1 MRTNTPLGWLVK
13 NKKMIGDLRH
23 NDWLRWIAHSIL
35 CAIFIGIFTVTDF
48 WGTPLNST
56 KDYLIILSHWASIVF
71 ACTCV
76 NLILTL
82 LPHRGF
88 VIVYATITF
97 LASILAFYRYTMNFT
112 LNTMMLDII
121 LQNDL
126 AVSADMLEWPIFVWV
141 LCATTISILI
151 ANLRKQYII
160 KIKNRWTIGTVILA
174 SLTLIL
180 LLAPTSRFSR
190 PILNRIP
197 FNIVEMTTKYIS
209 ERQEITNERPRVFKT
224 ANAQSDSLTVV
235 FIIGEALRPSNLHI
249 NGYRRENTPNME
261 RLGVVSFDSVW
272 SDYVYTNRSVPH
284 ILTRADTSNPN
295 LAYTERSFIDVF
307 NAAGFNTIFL
317 GNQDAEKPYAYFTK
331 EAQTSIFVNLSKGV
345 YNYDKWLDEDILPVY
360 QKELAKNNKQ
370 QLFVLHTIGSHWW
383 YNVHYSDSFEI
394 YKPVMKSRIVASCDS
409 MEIVNSYDNTVAYT
423 DWFISQIIEPLKN
436 LNAIC
441 IFLSDHGEA
450 LGENGQ
456 WLHASESTMMNW
468 TAAFVW
474 MSDKY
479 KQKYPYF
486 NQNINHNKHQF
497 YKTDFL
503 FHSIIDAANIQT
515 DVLDTTLSIFR

>member
-1 MRTNTPLGWLVK
+1 
-13 NKKMIGDLRH
+13 MIGNLRH
-23 NDWLRWIAHSIL
+23 SDWLRWIGHSIL
-35 CAIFIGIFTVTDF
+35 CALFIGIFTVTDF
-48 WGTPLNST
+48 WGMPLNSII
-56 KDYLIILSHWASIVF
+56 DYLIIFSHWASIVF
-71 ACTCV
+71 AGMCV

-82 LPHRGF
+82 LPRLGF
-88 VIVYATITF
+88 VIVYTVITF
-97 LASILAFYRYTMNFT
+97 LASVLAFYRYTMNFT

-126 AVSADMLEWPIFVWV
+126 AVSADMLAWPIFLWV
-141 LCATTISILI
+141 LCATTIGILI
-151 ANLRKQYII
+151 ANLRKKYTITF
-160 KIKNRWTIGTVILA
+160 KNRWTIGTILVA
-174 SLTLIL
+174 SIMLIL
-180 LLAPTSRFSR
+180 LLAPSSRFSR

-197 FNIVEMTTKYIS
+197 FNIIEMTTKYAS
-209 ERQEITNERPRVFKT
+209 ERHEISTERPRIFNTV
-224 ANAQSDSLTVV
+224 NAQSDSLTVV

-249 NGYRRENTPNME
+249 NGYRRENTPNIE
-261 RLGVVSFDSVW
+261 QLDDSHP
-272 SDYVYTNRSVPH
+272 NR
-284 ILTRADTSNPN
+284 
-295 LAYTERSFIDVF
+295 AYTERSFIDVF
-307 NAAGFNTIFL
+307 NEAGFNTIFI

-331 EAQTSIFVNLSKGV
+331 EAQTNIFVNLSKGV

-474 MSDKY
+474 MSDNY
-479 KQKYPYF
+479 KQKHPYF

-503 FHSIIDAANIQT
+503 FHSVIDAADIQT
-515 DVLDTTLSIFR
+515 DILDTTFSIFRE